1 MKREIKNTDT
11 KRRLSESLQR
21 LMKRKP
27 LDKISISEII
37 NDCGLNRKTFY
48 YHFDDIYSLFT
59 WTLKRESETYLRR
72 TESLMWPEETIGF
85 VLDYVESNPYLK
97 AYANDSRD
105 KIHLQRF
112 FFDDFSNILSSM
124 IEAACYEQNVRVDDS
139 FKSFMVS
146 FYAEAVAG
154 TLTSYFRQKERPSRE
169 DMISNIMFII
179 DNSVESV
186 IHALK
191 A

>member
-1 MKREIKNTDT
+1 
-11 KRRLSESLQR
+11 
-21 LMKRKP
+21 MKRKP

-59 WTLKRESETYLRR
+59 WTLKRESEAYLRR

-112 FFDDFSNILSSM
+112 FFDDFSNILSNM
-124 IEAACYEQNVRVDDS
+124 IEAACYEQNVRVDEN